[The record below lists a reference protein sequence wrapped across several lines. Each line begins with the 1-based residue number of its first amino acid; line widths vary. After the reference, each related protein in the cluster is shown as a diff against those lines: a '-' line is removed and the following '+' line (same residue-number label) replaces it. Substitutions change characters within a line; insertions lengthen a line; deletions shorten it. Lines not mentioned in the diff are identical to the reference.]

1 MGAGARSSQRKKSKI
16 DPSRRIVNAYA
27 QAAPAMHAPRG
38 SLVTTLEGAAST
50 PGKIS
55 EPVRHA
61 RRSRVVVAFAIA
73 AALGFAIIAAQ
84 LALTTAYAGR
94 FLPGVSAAGQQL
106 GGLTRPQAQRL
117 LTTAA
122 SHSRVQFV
130 AGTTPYNLAPSA
142 VGANFDAQSTL
153 DGAYAIGHQPN
164 TFMPLAIW
172 NSWQHRDTV
181 SMSYDFNQSTLEAL
195 VQKVVDASG
204 QKPVDASI
212 VITDGIPAVQP
223 AVSGHDLAASTV
235 TAAITKQLAKP
246 TAPPPTLRPSTQP
259 ARIQASDL
267 PSALDQTKQ
276 LLATPVT
283 ITYQSKNFQPT
294 PAQIGSW
301 VIYDK
306 SPPNKPPALTPK
318 LNPDA
323 IGTYL
328 TTIAKQINVS
338 PVTQKVNV
346 QNGVSNVFQQGQNGI
361 ALDTGAL
368 AARLA
373 AMTPG
378 QPLTVVAPTTPVPF
392 LTQYNNS
399 VPLPY
404 DQYIEVNLSS
414 QHLWVYQ
421 NHVVIFD
428 SPVTSGATGA
438 GFPTATGLFSI
449 LAKQTNRHL
458 VGYQYGPAY
467 NYDVFVQYWM
477 PFYQG
482 FGLHDASWRSSFGGQ
497 DYYYGGSHGCINLPL
512 ATAAY
517 LFNWASVGTPVWV
530 HT

>member
-1 MGAGARSSQRKKSKI
+1 
-16 DPSRRIVNAYA
+16 
-27 QAAPAMHAPRG
+27 MHAPRG
-38 SLVTTLEGAAST
+38 SLVTTLEATAPT
-50 PGKIS
+50 PGKVS
-55 EPVRHA
+55 EPSVHA
-61 RRSRVVVAFAIA
+61 RRGRAVLAFAVVATF
-73 AALGFAIIAAQ
+73 GFVLMAAQ
-84 LALTTAYAGR
+84 LALTAAYAGR
-94 FLPGVSAAGQQL
+94 FLPGVSVAGQQL

-122 SHSRVQFV
+122 SHARVQFV

-142 VGANFDAQSTL
+142 VGAKFDVQNTL
-153 DGAYAIGHQPN
+153 DQAYAVGHQPN
-164 TFMPLAIW
+164 TFMPHAIW
-172 NSWQHRDTV
+172 DSLQHHDKL
-181 SMSYDFNQSTLEAL
+181 SMSYDVNQPTLQAL

-204 QKPVDASI
+204 QKPIDASI
-212 VITDGIPAVQP
+212 VIIAGVPAVQP
-223 AVSGHDLAASTV
+223 AVSGHDLAAPTV
-235 TAAITKQLAKP
+235 TEAITNQLADP
-246 TAPPPTLRPSTQP
+246 TTAPPTLHPSTQA

-267 PSALDQTKQ
+267 PSAVDQTKQ

-283 ITYQSKNFQPT
+283 ITYQNKNFQPT
-294 PAQIGSW
+294 PAQIGNW

-306 SPPNKPPALTPK
+306 SPPNKAPALTPK

-323 IGTYL
+323 IGAYL
-328 TTIAKQINVS
+328 ATIAKQINIS
-338 PVTQKVNV
+338 PITQKVNV
-346 QNGVSNVFQQGQNGI
+346 QNGVSNVFQQGQNGV
-361 ALDTGAL
+361 ALDTAAL
-368 AARLA
+368 ATKLA
-373 AMTPG
+373 ALTPG

-428 SPVTSGATGA
+428 SPVTSGATGV

-497 DYYYGGSHGCINLPL
+497 DYYYGGSHGCVNLPL

>member
-1 MGAGARSSQRKKSKI
+1 
-16 DPSRRIVNAYA
+16 VNAYA

-38 SLVTTLEGAAST
+38 SLVTSVDATAPL
-50 PGKIS
+50 PGQ
-55 EPVRHA
+55 
-61 RRSRVVVAFAIA
+61 VAKPSIRAHRGRAVIA
-73 AALGFAIIAAQ
+73 VATVAVIGFALMAAQ
-84 LALTTAYAGR
+84 LALTAAYAGR
-94 FLPGVSAAGQQL
+94 FLPGVSVAGQQL
-106 GGLTRPQAQRL
+106 GGLTRPQAQHL
-117 LTTAA
+117 LTAA
-122 SHSRVQFV
+122 ADDTRLRFV
-130 AGTTPYNLAPSA
+130 AGATPYDLTPSA
-142 VGANFDAQSTL
+142 AGASFNVQDTL
-153 DGAYAIGHQPN
+153 DRAYAVGHQPGFV
-164 TFMPLAIW
+164 FMPWVA
-172 NSWQHRDTV
+172 WQSLQHHYQLG
-181 SMSYDFNQSTLEAL
+181 MSYSFNQPAL
-195 VQKVVDASG
+195 QAFVQKVVDASG
-204 QKPVDASI
+204 KKPVDATI
-212 VITDGIPAVQP
+212 VITDGVPTVQP
-223 AVSGHDLAASTV
+223 AVSGYDLAAATV
-235 TAAITKQLAKP
+235 SEAIANQLAEPNKS
-246 TAPPPTLRPSTQP
+246 PPALHPSTQA

-283 ITYQSKNFQPT
+283 ITYQAKTFQPT

-306 SPPNKPPALTPK
+306 SPPNKAPALTPK

-323 IGTYL
+323 IGAYL
-328 TTIAKQINVS
+328 ATIAKQINVS
-338 PVTQKVNV
+338 PITQKVNV
-346 QNGVSNVFQQGQNGI
+346 QNGVSNVFQQGQNGV
-361 ALDTGAL
+361 ALDTAAL
-368 AARLA
+368 ATKLA
-373 AMTPG
+373 ALTPG
-378 QPLTVVAPTTPVPF
+378 QPLAVVAPTTPVPF